1 MAQCVL
7 DSQVEPLRSFCFAKY
22 FFSTS
27 LAVPEF
33 ARTYVWRTL
42 DSISGKAYCFART
55 SNFSFIRGEPMNP
68 LSYMTRRTL
77 PLLAAVL
84 IFSSTAPCVI
94 AQNPAP
100 GPTWSQ
106 EDTLRIAKEVQKKLG
121 GLTNFSVFDW
131 ITFGFHGKTVV
142 LRGYASRPTLKSDA
156 ANAVK
161 GIAGIESVDNQ
172 IEVLPNS
179 PNDDRIRAAVYNR
192 IYTQPTLAKYN
203 ANQGSL
209 ARALGPG
216 GRSVALM
223 AGGITNDPPMGFHAI
238 HIIVKNGNVILY
250 GVVNNEMDK
259 AIAGM
264 QANSAPGAFSVDNDL
279 IVQGA
284 ASKPAEK

>member
-1 MAQCVL
+1 
-7 DSQVEPLRSFCFAKY
+7 
-22 FFSTS
+22 
-27 LAVPEF
+27 
-33 ARTYVWRTL
+33 
-42 DSISGKAYCFART
+42 
-55 SNFSFIRGEPMNP
+55 MNP
-68 LSYMTRRTL
+68 PSCLTRRTL
-77 PLLAAVL
+77 PLLAAAL
-84 IFSSTAPCVI
+84 IFSCTAPSVM

-100 GPTWSQ
+100 APTWSQ
-106 EDTLRIAKEVQKKLG
+106 EDTLRIVPQVQKKLA
-121 GLTNFSVFDW
+121 GLTTYSVFDW
-131 ITFGFHGKTVV
+131 ITFGVQGKTII
-142 LRGYASRPTLKSDA
+142 LKGYASRPILKSDA
-156 ANAVK
+156 ENAVK
-161 GIAGIESVDNQ
+161 RIPGVESVVNE

-192 IYTQPTLAKYN
+192 IYTQPSLAKYN

-223 AGGITNDPPMGFHAI
+223 AGGITNDPPIGFHAI
-238 HIIVKNGNVILY
+238 HIIVKNGNVALY

-259 AIAGM
+259 TIAGM

>member
-1 MAQCVL
+1 
-7 DSQVEPLRSFCFAKY
+7 
-22 FFSTS
+22 
-27 LAVPEF
+27 
-33 ARTYVWRTL
+33 
-42 DSISGKAYCFART
+42 
-55 SNFSFIRGEPMNP
+55 
-68 LSYMTRRTL
+68 L
-77 PLLAAVL
+77 PLVAAAL
-84 IFSSTAPCVI
+84 IFSSTAPYVI
-94 AQNPAP
+94 AQPAP

-106 EDTLRIAKEVQKKLG
+106 EDTLRIVQEVQKKLA
-121 GLTNFSVFDW
+121 GLTTYSVFDW
-131 ITFGFHGKTVV
+131 ITFGVQGKTII
-142 LRGYASRPTLKSDA
+142 LKGYASRPILKSDA
-156 ANAVK
+156 ENVVK
-161 GIAGIESVDNQ
+161 RIKGVENVINE

-192 IYTQPTLAKYN
+192 IYSQPSLAKYN

-223 AGGITNDPPMGFHAI
+223 AGGITNDPPIGFHAI

-259 AIAGM
+259 TIAGM

-279 IVQGA
+279 IVQGS